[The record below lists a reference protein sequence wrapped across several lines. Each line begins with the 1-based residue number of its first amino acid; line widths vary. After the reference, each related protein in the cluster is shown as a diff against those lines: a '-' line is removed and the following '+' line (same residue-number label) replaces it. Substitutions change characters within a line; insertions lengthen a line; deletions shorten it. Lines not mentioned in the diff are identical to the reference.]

1 MSRPLF
7 EVLFWETAVAN
18 TIVVVFW
25 VAVFVF
31 SIKIFNCLTGK
42 IANWLDS

>member
-18 TIVVVFW
+18 TTVFILL
-25 VAVFVF
+25 VAVVVF
-31 SIKIFNCLTGK
+31 SIKIFNYLTRK

>member
-18 TIVVVFW
+18 TT
-25 VAVFVF
+25 VFVLLVALIVF
-31 SIKIFNCLTGK
+31 SVKIFNYLTTK